1 MAKASL
7 AAKEQLDAALSSA
20 REAAEARRLQAVTDA
35 EQAAQ
40 ERAEVS
46 MPPPCPCAAALPLD
60 SLHVSHTTT
69 APTSGSRSTGRG

>member
-46 MPPPCPCAAALPLD
+46 MPPPRPCPSSLPLT
-60 SLHVSHTTT
+60 L
-69 APTSGSRSTGRG
+69 STFPHNHSAD